1 MKLLSII
8 IIEYLSLDEIKNCL
22 EKIATH
28 LNNIDYE
35 VIVSSNSL
43 YDIHTQE
50 NIEKKYSGIQWRFN
64 KENGGFA
71 YGMNEGLK
79 YAQGKYL
86 AILNP
91 DVIICNNLNPIIDFM
106 EENPFVGAIA
116 PQIID
121 EKGNIQDSCRPYV
134 TLPRFIWRQI
144 KRIFLR
150 KDSVLQPH
158 FDYSKIQTVD
168 WLIGAFILVSRTA
181 YKATGGLNS
190 NFFMYAE
197 DIDWCTRI
205 RKCGYEIVYFP
216 KVQIKYKG
224 SRSARNSSKYAK
236 IFLKSHIGYW
246 RKYGLI
252 WVLPKRRNIKFQ
264 SSINN

>member
-1 MKLLSII
+1 M
-8 IIEYLSLDEIKNCL
+8 
-22 EKIATH
+22 
-28 LNNIDYE
+28 
-35 VIVSSNSL
+35 
-43 YDIHTQE
+43 
-50 NIEKKYSGIQWRFN
+50 
-64 KENGGFA
+64 
-71 YGMNEGLK
+71 
-79 YAQGKYL
+79 
-86 AILNP
+86 
-91 DVIICNNLNPIIDFM
+91 
-106 EENPFVGAIA
+106 
-116 PQIID
+116 
-121 EKGNIQDSCRPYV
+121 

-205 RKCGYEIVYFP
+205 RECGYEIVYFP